1 MGKDPEL
8 RYIII
13 GVLDSSISGVD
24 GDIFKMATLIPAL
37 RELRSNKEKQ
47 NLSELFDILC
57 GFCIKCVYPRNNLN
71 FKL

>member
-47 NLSELFDILC
+47 NLTELFDILC
-57 GFCIKCVYPRNNLN
+57 GFCIQCVYPRNNLN

>member
-37 RELRSNKEKQ
+37 RERRSNKEKQ
-47 NLSELFDILC
+47 NLSELFDE
-57 GFCIKCVYPRNNLN
+57 FCVGSAYSVFIPGII
-71 FKL
+71 